1 MGKVISAFNINRDMV
16 PVDRRS
22 ASSTDSPARARE
34 WRMRGEE
41 EKRASQPTAME
52 ERMTSGNLMSG
63 LNASVKYDKIAMC

>member
-1 MGKVISAFNINRDMV
+1 MV

-52 ERMTSGNLMSG
+52 ERMVNERRRRKKEKEREREREAITQF
-63 LNASVKYDKIAMC
+63 